1 MASYEDSVFI
11 NCPFDSQY
19 QAIFYALVF
28 AVHDCGY
35 VARCAL
41 EVDDSGLVRIQKIEQ
56 MISDCRFGIHDI
68 SRVESDPQTQLPR
81 FNMPLE
87 LGLFLG
93 AKRYGNKR
101 QKTKSCKILD
111 TDKYR
116 FQKFCSDISGQ
127 DISAHHGDP
136 EEAIKSVRNWFGK
149 TRRNILIPSGSKLVE
164 RYRKFQDDLPILCQS
179 LKLTVA
185 ELTFLDFQ
193 NILVEWLRANPW

>member
-68 SRVESDPQTQLPR
+68 SRVESDPHTQLPR

-93 AKRYGNKR
+93 AKRYGKSGKR
-101 QKTKSCKILD
+101 RSYVRSSILTSIDFRNFVRIYPDKTSLLITVIRKKLSRACA
-111 TDKYR
+111 T
-116 FQKFCSDISGQ
+116 G
-127 DISAHHGDP
+127 
-136 EEAIKSVRNWFGK
+136 SVKPGAM
-149 TRRNILIPSGSKLVE
+149 
-164 RYRKFQDDLPILCQS
+164 C
-179 LKLTVA
+179 
-185 ELTFLDFQ
+185 
-193 NILVEWLRANPW
+193 

>member
-19 QAIFYALVF
+19 QTIFYALVF

-81 FNMPLE
+81 FTGTRIVFRGKALRKQA
-87 LGLFLG
+87 
-93 AKRYGNKR
+93 AKDEV
-101 QKTKSCKILD
+101 L
-111 TDKYR
+111 
-116 FQKFCSDISGQ
+116 
-127 DISAHHGDP
+127 
-136 EEAIKSVRNWFGK
+136 
-149 TRRNILIPSGSKLVE
+149 
-164 RYRKFQDDLPILCQS
+164 
-179 LKLTVA
+179 
-185 ELTFLDFQ
+185 
-193 NILVEWLRANPW
+193 